1 MYSLGLI
8 LFDLVY
14 PIKTVME
21 KHKLFENVKKGLFP
35 HVIKEKLPLVSKL
48 LETLINEDPA
58 LRPRSKEIVILL
70 EEYIAQFER
79 SNEIKS
85 NSPLKKRKRFFSE
98 YIETIKPQKLSIKL
112 DEGYGQSIWRT
123 V

>member
-14 PIKTVME
+14 PIKTLME
-21 KHKLFENVKKGLFP
+21 KHKLFESVKKGLVP

-48 LETLINEDPA
+48 LETLINDDPV
-58 LRPRSKEIVILL
+58 LRPKAKEIVILL
-70 EEYIAQFER
+70 EEYIAQFEKLK
-79 SNEIKS
+79 EIKS
-85 NSPLKKRKRFFSE
+85 SSPQKKRKRFFSE
-98 YIETIKPQKLSIKL
+98 YIETVKPQKLLIKM
-112 DEGYGQSIWRT
+112 DEGYGQSMWKT

>member
-21 KHKLFENVKKGLFP
+21 KHKLFESLKKGLVP

-48 LETLINEDPA
+48 LETLINDDPV
-58 LRPRSKEIVILL
+58 LRPRAKEIVILL
-70 EEYIAQFER
+70 EEYIAQFEKLK
-79 SNEIKS
+79 EIKS
-85 NSPLKKRKRFFSE
+85 SSPQKKRKRFFSE
-98 YIETIKPQKLSIKL
+98 YIETVRPQKLLIKM
-112 DEGYGQSIWRT
+112 DEGYGQCMWRT